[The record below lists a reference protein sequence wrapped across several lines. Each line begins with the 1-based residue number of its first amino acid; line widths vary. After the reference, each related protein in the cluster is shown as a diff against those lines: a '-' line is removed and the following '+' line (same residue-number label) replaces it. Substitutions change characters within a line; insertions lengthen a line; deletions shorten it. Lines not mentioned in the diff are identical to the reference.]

1 MCAIYYCVIETFHI
15 FWFNMP
21 KSMILAM
28 TLKLSV
34 FLLEIF
40 SLRLMQISVV
50 VCSLER
56 LANYNGAK

>member
-1 MCAIYYCVIETFHI
+1 
-15 FWFNMP
+15 MP

-56 LANYNGAK
+56 LANYNWSGAK

>member
-1 MCAIYYCVIETFHI
+1 MS
-15 FWFNMP
+15 

-50 VCSLER
+50 VCSLKR